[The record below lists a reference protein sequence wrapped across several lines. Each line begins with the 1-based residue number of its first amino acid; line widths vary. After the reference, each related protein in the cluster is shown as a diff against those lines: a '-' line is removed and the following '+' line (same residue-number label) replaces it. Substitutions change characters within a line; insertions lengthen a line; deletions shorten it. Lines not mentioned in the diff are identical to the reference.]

1 MATRLLLSDDSI
13 TIQKVV
19 ELVLAEEGFEIKPT
33 NNGEDAFQSL
43 DSFTPDIVLADIEMP
58 KMNGYQLCEKIK
70 NDPRT
75 ANVPVILMA
84 PAFEPIDEELA
95 KKVGA
100 ADYIIKPFESQEL
113 LNKINGA
120 LAAGGV
126 PVKAQKAQEPEQ
138 EAVAVA
144 EPAEAVS
151 GEDPWAMDDLGTA
164 QEAQPVQAEA
174 DADGAF
180 VIPEEEVPA
189 EAMATEETAPVEAA
203 SEEIPAPDDAGSL
216 SEGDIKDSVRVSVS
230 RIVVD
235 SIRKMDMKEVILAA
249 LMPEMKSLMED
260 IIRKSAPKIIEGL
273 VKDVMKEVSAQVRKD
288 IEKIIWETVP
298 DLAESIIKKEIDS
311 IKSEV

>member
-33 NNGEDAFQSL
+33 SNGEEAFQVL
-43 DSFTPDIVLADIEMP
+43 DSFAPDIVLADIEMP

-70 NDPRT
+70 KNPKT

-84 PAFEPIDEELA
+84 PAFEPVDEELA

-126 PVKAQKAQEPEQ
+126 PVSAAPVQESEN
-138 EAVAVA
+138 VAVA
-144 EPAEAVS
+144 EAADSSPA
-151 GEDPWAMDDLGTA
+151 EDPWTMESVGTA
-164 QEAQPVQAEA
+164 EDAQPIQAEA

-189 EAMATEETAPVEAA
+189 ETFAVEGPTQGQAVYGKEPALEEAA
-203 SEEIPAPDDAGSL
+203 SVSAKDL
-216 SEGDIKDSVRVSVS
+216 KDSVQVSVS
-230 RIVVD
+230 KIVVD
-235 SIRKMDMKEVILAA
+235 SIKKMDMKELVMAA
-249 LMPEMKSLMED
+249 IMPGMKPLVED
-260 IIRKSAPKIIEGL
+260 IIRKSAPEIIQGL
-273 VKDVMKEVSAQVRKD
+273 VKDIMKEVSAQVRKD
-288 IEKIIWETVP
+288 IEKVIWETVP